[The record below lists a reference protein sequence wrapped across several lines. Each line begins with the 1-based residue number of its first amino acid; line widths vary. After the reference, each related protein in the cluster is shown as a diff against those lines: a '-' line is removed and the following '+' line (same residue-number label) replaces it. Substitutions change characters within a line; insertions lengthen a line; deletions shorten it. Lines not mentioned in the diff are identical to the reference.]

1 MKPPFHTLVCATD
14 FSSSGDDATATAFAL
29 AGKGATVH
37 LVHVSEPSFVVS
49 PLDGTPL
56 VARMPPP
63 DEIAKNEEK
72 AERRLKDLVPPDAL
86 ARGVKAQTHVVLDSG
101 VAGTLARVAKDVG
114 ADVVVI
120 GTHGR
125 KGLERLLMGSVA
137 NEVLR
142 QSGPPVI
149 VVRPAL
155 K

>member
-1 MKPPFHTLVCATD
+1 
-14 FSSSGDDATATAFAL
+14 
-29 AGKGATVH
+29 VH
-37 LVHVSEPSFVVS
+37 LVHVSEPAFVVS

-63 DEIAKNEEK
+63 EELAKNEAK
-72 AERRLKDLVPPDAL
+72 AERRLKDLVPQDAL
-86 ARGVKAQTHVVLDSG
+86 ARGVKTEAHVVLDSG

-137 NEVLR
+137 SEVLR
-142 QSGPPVI
+142 QAGPPVI
-149 VVRPAL
+149 VVRPAI